1 MGAVR
6 DVLSAFLMDATPEE
20 RARVFRLLFR
30 LVVSVYI
37 TWAVGMYAP
46 LGFNGVARAD
56 EVDQKIKGA
65 LQPVTAQLGQ
75 ITTQLAGQ
83 DEVLKQIRAD
93 QLATKLRELKRTCCL
108 VGADPSVKARME
120 FEIEQAQRQYRS
132 LTGERYPLPEC
143 GE

>member
-1 MGAVR
+1 MGFCAPIADREDRPGDEHRGHLTNKEKQPMGAVR
-6 DVLSAFLMDATPEE
+6 DVLSSFLMDATPEE

-37 TWAVGMYAP
+37 TWAIGVYAP

-56 EVDQKIKGA
+56 DVDQKIQGA

-83 DEVLKQIRAD
+83 DEVLRQIRAD

-108 VGADPSVKARME
+108 A
-120 FEIEQAQRQYRS
+120 
-132 LTGERYPLPEC
+132 
-143 GE
+143 